1 METHV
6 SGPSRPRS
14 AESGELLSRTA
25 EIAAAWLES
34 LDRRPVGATA
44 TVGELRSRLGG
55 PLPGGPADPLVVVE
69 DLARAA
75 EPGLVAIPSGRY
87 FGFVIGGGLPAAV
100 AADWLTSVWDQ
111 CAGPYVCGP
120 AASVAEE
127 VAGAWLGQLLRLP
140 EHASF
145 AFVPGCQTAHLT
157 CLAAARH
164 HVLLAA
170 GWDVEEQGLNGSPP
184 LRVLVG
190 AHRHASVDRALR
202 FLGTGRAGLTAVP
215 ADDSGRMQASRL
227 REELAAGEAPTI
239 ICAQAGEVNT
249 GAFDDL
255 DAIADAAT
263 EAGAWLHIDGAFG
276 LWAAASPTLRHLVK
290 GAGRA
295 DSWAFDTHKWLNVPY
310 DLGLAFCA
318 HPDSHRAAMSVSADY
333 LVLGGP
339 GRPREPMDWT
349 PAFSRRAR
357 GFAVYA
363 ALKSLGR
370 QGVADLVERTC
381 AHARAFAAGLAGLP
395 GCELLTE
402 VVINQV
408 LFRFTDDQTTD
419 RVLRQ
424 VVQSGEAWLSG
435 TTFGGRRAIRLSV
448 SNWQTTEGDVARA
461 LDAFRNA
468 VTRDPGL
475 SCSGSCRDGRP
486 SNRRIPLLRE
496 LPAAVKAD
504 GEPSAKTPSQCGPLA
519 P

>member
-1 METHV
+1 MAATT
-6 SGPSRPRS
+6 GD
-14 AESGELLSRTA
+14 LLGRTA
-25 EIAAAWLES
+25 QIAAAWLES
-34 LDRRPVGATA
+34 LDRRPAGESA
-44 TVGELRSRLGG
+44 TVAELRSRLGG
-55 PLPGGPADPLVVVE
+55 PLPAGPADPLAVVE

-100 AADWLTSVWDQ
+100 AADWLTTVWDQ

-120 AASVAEE
+120 AACVAEE
-127 VAGAWLGQLLRLP
+127 VAGAWLGQLLGLP
-140 EHASF
+140 ERASF

-164 HVLLAA
+164 HVLRRA
-170 GWDVEEQGLNGSPP
+170 GWDVEKRGLTGSPP
-184 LRVLVG
+184 IRVLVG
-190 AHRHASVDRALR
+190 AQRHASVDRALR
-202 FLGTGRAGLTAVP
+202 FLGIGRDSLTVVP
-215 ADDSGRMQASRL
+215 ADSSARMRVRRL
-227 REELAAGEAPTI
+227 REELASGDGPAI
-239 ICAQAGEVNT
+239 VCAQAGEVNT

-255 DAIADAAT
+255 DAIASVAAQ
-263 EAGAWLHIDGAFG
+263 AGAWLHIDGAFG
-276 LWAAASPTLRHLVK
+276 LWAAASPALRHLVR

-310 DLGLAFCA
+310 DSGLAFCA
-318 HPDSHRAAMSVSADY
+318 HPDAHRAAMSVSADY

-339 GRPREPMDWT
+339 GQPREPMDWT

-408 LFRFTDDQTTD
+408 LFRFGDDETTD

-424 VVQSGEAWLSG
+424 VVESGEAWLSG
-435 TTFGGRRAIRLSV
+435 TVFGGRKAIRLSV
-448 SNWQTTEGDVARA
+448 SNWQTSEDDIARA
-461 LDAFRNA
+461 LAAFR
-468 VTRDPGL
+468 
-475 SCSGSCRDGRP
+475 
-486 SNRRIPLLRE
+486 
-496 LPAAVKAD
+496 AAA
-504 GEPSAKTPSQCGPLA
+504 A
-519 P
+519 